1 MDYLKS
7 QIDGES
13 RTEKFKNLS
22 KKYDNMISMMNC
34 CGRKFGKNDKK
45 F

>member
-13 RTEKFKNLS
+13 RTEKKFKNLS

-34 CGRKFGKNDKK
+34 CGEKVWKK
-45 F
+45 